1 MKFYKGGRIDSQ
13 GRFCLGGF
21 IEPRTQIEI
30 WVEDIDFDLI
40 HVKRHLE
47 LDKDIPSY
55 AIRRTDAKSRV
66 IIPKIFRRNA
76 TYALIARDNQS
87 GIVLKL
93 FFDKYDDNEN
103 ADADVDSEGDNDV
116 SEPT

>member
-1 MKFYKGGRIDSQ
+1 M
-13 GRFCLGGF
+13 
-21 IEPRTQIEI
+21 
-30 WVEDIDFDLI
+30 
-40 HVKRHLE
+40 KRHLE
-47 LDKDIPSY
+47 IDKDIPSY

-116 SEPT
+116 SGPT

>member
-1 MKFYKGGRIDSQ
+1 M
-13 GRFCLGGF
+13 
-21 IEPRTQIEI
+21 
-30 WVEDIDFDLI
+30 
-40 HVKRHLE
+40 KRHLE

-76 TYALIARDNQS
+76 THALIARDNQS